1 MLVDCIE
8 SAIKKEVSE
17 ILNLTEV
24 VDPQQDLRDIG
35 LDSMGTMELIVG
47 LEKLFHINFEDEEL
61 LISNFTT
68 IEGIKKLIN
77 SKLLSE

>member
-1 MLVDCIE
+1 MLVDSIE
-8 SAIKKEVSE
+8 SAIKKKVSE
-17 ILNLTEV
+17 ILNLTEE

-47 LEKLFHINFEDEEL
+47 LEKLFHINFNDEEL

-77 SKLLSE
+77 RKLFSE